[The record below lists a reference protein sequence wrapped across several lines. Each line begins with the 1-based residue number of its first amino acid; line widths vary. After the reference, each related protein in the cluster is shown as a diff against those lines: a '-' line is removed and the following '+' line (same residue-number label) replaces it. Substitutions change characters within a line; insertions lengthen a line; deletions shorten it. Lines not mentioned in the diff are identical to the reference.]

1 MHAVTSVD
9 DGSVFTYD
17 DNGNMITRTDSTG
30 TFWQTFDVQN
40 QLVAVTNTVTL
51 SVTRF
56 VYDGDGNRVLQMEAD
71 GSQTAFVGAHY
82 EVWLPGPPPPAPS
95 NLWAVY
101 HEQVLIAFVT
111 LGWQPTT
118 AEGGST
124 FSVYRSATTPVPIDA
139 GHRIASGL
147 TSGSHTDYGGR
158 LGDYYVVTAVN
169 PYGESEPSNTAQA
182 VKVGIDGREEDL
194 DRQVVAGGGEVLS
207 GEEVITK
214 YYFLGGQRVAMRQDG
229 DVTFFHTDHLG
240 STSAMS
246 DGQGAA
252 HGDPVRYLPFGE
264 VRSGDL
270 GELPTDH
277 GFTGHKHEADH
288 LGLIFMQVRYYVPSW
303 DRLGRASVRHS
314 HDRTGCAWIRNG
326 WPSPEGSFTG
336 GG

>member
-1 MHAVTSVD
+1 MHL
-9 DGSVFTYD
+9 
-17 DNGNMITRTDSTG
+17 NI
-30 TFWQTFDVQN
+30 
-40 QLVAVTNTVTL
+40 L
-51 SVTRF
+51 SR
-56 VYDGDGNRVLQMEAD
+56 DGDGNRVLQMEAD

-101 HEQVLIAFVT
+101 HEQVFIAFVT

-118 AEGGST
+118 AEAGST

-169 PYGESEPSNTAQA
+169 PYGESDPSNTAQA
-182 VKVGIDGREEDL
+182 VNVGIDGREEDL

-214 YYFLGGQRVAMRQDG
+214 VYFLGGQRVAMRLDG
-229 DVTFFHTDHLG
+229 VVYYFHTDHPSASLRTSLG

-246 DGQGAA
+246 DEEGNAYGE
-252 HGDPVRYLPFGE
+252 PVRYLPFGE

-288 LGLIFMQVRYYVPSW
+288 LGLIFMQARYYVPE
-303 DRLGRASVRHS
+303 LGRFVSPDILIPDPADPQSCDRYAYVRNNPIRLV
-314 HDRTGCAWIRNG
+314 DPTGHAEEPFWKRAWN
-326 WPSPEGSFTG
+326 WAVEQYGSG
-336 GG
+336 GSITTRAA